1 MVIFFFILTI
11 SCVKDNS
18 SDNSREDTT
27 GQTEEGGNE
36 NVSINGPNL
45 LQNGG
50 LEKWVVDLPAFY
62 YDIPEGWNVHN
73 NSNVQKNEN
82 IVLKG
87 DFSARMKSVESGST
101 ARLDQDISVTYGKKI
116 RIKFNYY
123 VENWKTN
130 GARTYC
136 YFRKNVN
143 ENSNISANE
152 LREFYSSDEY
162 YIIRGGGRG
171 RKYLPSTLNKW
182 QIFDEII
189 DVPPTANYFEFGINS
204 YYGTTIYVDEC
215 YVGTN

>member
-1 MVIFFFILTI
+1 MVIFKLVLTI

-123 VENWKTN
+123 VENWK
-130 GARTYC
+130 
-136 YFRKNVN
+136 
-143 ENSNISANE
+143 
-152 LREFYSSDEY
+152 SSTD
-162 YIIRGGGRG
+162 
-171 RKYLPSTLNKW
+171 
-182 QIFDEII
+182 
-189 DVPPTANYFEFGINS
+189 
-204 YYGTTIYVDEC
+204 
-215 YVGTN
+215 